1 MKIGINL
8 LLWTGHV
15 TDEHRS
21 VLEALKAT
29 GFDGVEVPVFD
40 VTDAGHYAKLGRM
53 LDDIGLARTVVAI
66 IPDEA
71 HSPISAE
78 ASHRR
83 GAVDHLK
90 RVIDCSAELGGT
102 VIAGPWFQPLGV
114 FTGERPSDSELEHC
128 AEVHREILPLMR
140 DTGITAGLEPLN
152 RFEAHLL
159 NTCEQAIAY
168 AARVGEG
175 GIGILYDTFHAHIE
189 EQDPIAAL
197 RALHG
202 SGNLSHVHISENDR
216 GTPGRGHAKIR
227 ETIAALRELGYDEWL
242 TIEAF
247 GRGVPELAAATRVWR
262 DFFADPEEVYAEGFA
277 LIQGCWAASET
288 REHVDANR

>member
-1 MKIGINL
+1 MKIGMNM

-15 TDEHRS
+15 TQDHVPALR
-21 VLEALKAT
+21 ALKQT

-40 VTDAGHYAKLGRM
+40 TSDAGHYRWLASV
-53 LDDIGLARTVVAI
+53 LDDIGLERTVVAI

-78 ASHRR
+78 AAAR
-83 GAVDHLK
+83 GRAVDHLN
-90 RVIDCSAELGGT
+90 RVIECTAALGGS

-114 FTGERPSDSELEHC
+114 FTGDRAGEAELDRC
-128 AEVHREILPLMR
+128 AEVHRAVLPAMR
-140 DTGITAGLEPLN
+140 AAGITPGLEPLN

-168 AARVGEG
+168 AERIGEG
-175 GIGILYDTFHAHIE
+175 GIGVLYDTFHANIE
-189 EQDPIAAL
+189 EKDPIAAM
-197 RALHG
+197 RALHA

-216 GTPGRGHAKIR
+216 GTPGRGHCPIP
-227 ETIAALRELGYDEWL
+227 ETIRTLKALGYDGWL

-247 GRGVPELAAATRVWR
+247 GRGVPDLAAATRVWR
-262 DFFADPEEVYAEGFA
+262 DFFADEAEVYTEGHR
-277 LIQGCWAASET
+277 LIRDCWDDG
-288 REHVDANR
+288 R

>member
-15 TDEHRS
+15 TAELVP
-21 VLEALKAT
+21 VLRALKQT

-40 VTDAGHYAKLGRM
+40 VTDEGHYRWLAGV
-53 LDDIGLARTVVAI
+53 LDDIGLERTVVAI

-71 HSPISAE
+71 HSPISPDA
-78 ASHRR
+78 AARQ
-83 GAVDHLK
+83 GAVDHLR
-90 RVIDCSAELGGT
+90 RVVDCSVALGGQ

-114 FTGERPSDSELEHC
+114 FTGEKPSGAELDRC
-128 AEVHREILPLMR
+128 AEVHRQILPLMAQA
-140 DTGITAGLEPLN
+140 GITAGLEPLN

-159 NTCEQAIAY
+159 NTCDQAIAY
-168 AARVGEG
+168 AERVGEG

-189 EQDPIAAL
+189 EKDPLAAL
-197 RALHG
+197 RVLHA
-202 SGNLSHVHISENDR
+202 SGNLAHVHISENDR

-227 ETIAALRELGYDEWL
+227 ETIAALKALGYDDWL

-247 GRGVPELAAATRVWR
+247 GRGVPDLAAATRVWR
-262 DFFADPEEVYAEGFA
+262 DFFASEQEVYVEGYD
-277 LIQGCWAASET
+277 LIRTCWDTTDTPGDKE
-288 REHVDANR
+288 